1 MLPSDVTVRCAL
13 GRGVREAPSSLT
25 PRKPIH
31 MEGETQRMIRNE
43 ITETEFQAE
52 RAAHAQASG
61 GKGPRDGKARGIRG
75 PVAW

>member
-43 ITETEFQAE
+43 ITESSRPRELHTHRPQV
-52 RAAHAQASG
+52 
-61 GKGPRDGKARGIRG
+61 GKGQGMGRRPGE
-75 PVAW
+75 

>member
-43 ITETEFQAE
+43 ITETGSRPRELHMHRPQV
-52 RAAHAQASG
+52 
-61 GKGPRDGKARGIRG
+61 GKGQGMGRPGE
-75 PVAW
+75 

>member
-31 MEGETQRMIRNE
+31 MEGETQRMIDQVNFSVR
-43 ITETEFQAE
+43 
-52 RAAHAQASG
+52 R
-61 GKGPRDGKARGIRG
+61 
-75 PVAW
+75 